1 MYGSVYH
8 ANGHS
13 ESNGDGA
20 AAHTPLD
27 VKRYL
32 SGLPRQP
39 SALRALVPF
48 MNIPGMLS
56 LGGGMPNPQLFPFAS
71 VTVTMKDGFS
81 FSITEKD
88 REDMIDAFQYTG
100 TAGIDAL
107 LRELRELQVR
117 EHRPQLPDSVS
128 HCSSQHCPTVAH
140 TLSCGL

>member
-8 ANGHS
+8 ANVHS
-13 ESNGDGA
+13 ESNGNGA
-20 AAHTPLD
+20 VHTPLD
-27 VKRYL
+27 VKRYT
-32 SGLPRQP
+32 SGCPRQP

-71 VTVTMKDGFS
+71 VTVTLKDGFS

-88 REDMIDAFQYTG
+88 KEDMIDAFQYTG
-100 TAGIDAL
+100 TAGIDPL

-117 EHRPQLPDSVS
+117 EHHPQLPDSVRTTAQSTARLSLS
-128 HCSSQHCPTVAH
+128 H
-140 TLSCGL
+140 